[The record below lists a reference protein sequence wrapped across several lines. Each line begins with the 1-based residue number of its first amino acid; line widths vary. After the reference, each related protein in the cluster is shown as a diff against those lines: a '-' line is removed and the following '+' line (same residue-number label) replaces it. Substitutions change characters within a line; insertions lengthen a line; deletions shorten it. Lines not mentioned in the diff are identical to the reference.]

1 MTITFIR
8 HSCQRNRMRKNTAI
22 IFLTLILLLFGC
34 ATGNVI
40 KEEKR
45 QGIFASPEYSF
56 SFSYPPDWS
65 EVTKDLPNKWAV
77 VDANND
83 AILFTVNNA
92 QVQNLA
98 LLGNFQ
104 AIRDLYHVEN
114 YTGLSPDKM
123 DAISKI
129 VKLET
134 FGQQEFYTYAIDFK
148 DKGVQ
153 SIVSGTLC
161 GQKEITIVLVSRAE
175 TAAVKTQMYTD
186 LLRSFS
192 CTA

>member
-1 MTITFIR
+1 M
-8 HSCQRNRMRKNTAI
+8 KNI
-22 IFLTLILLLFGC
+22 PPILLLSLLLFGC
-34 ATGNVI
+34 ASGT
-40 KEEKR
+40 ESSSEKKT
-45 QGIFASPEYSF
+45 GIFTSPEYSF
-56 SFSYPPDWS
+56 SFSYPPEWK
-65 EVTKDLPNKWAV
+65 EIAQDLPNKWAI
-77 VDANND
+77 VDANSD

-104 AIRDLYHVEN
+104 AIRDLYQVEN

-134 FGQQEFYTYAIDFK
+134 FGQQEYYTYAIDFK
-148 DKGVQ
+148 DKGIQ

-161 GQKEITIVLVSRAE
+161 DQKEITVVLVSRIE
-175 TAAVKTQMYTD
+175 TATIKTQMYTD
-186 LLRSFS
+186 LLTSFT